1 MPSNMHAHSLRAL
14 LRIRMLTR
22 SSPAWGRMAL
32 GLLVLAA
39 LAGLAQQQTAE
50 AGRAAQ
56 AGLQQAP
63 PAANPQSTNVS
74 ADAADTERRRQ
85 IADESAR
92 LLKLATDLKA
102 EVDKTTK
109 DTLSLEV
116 IRKADAIERF
126 AHDVKEK
133 KKLAPVTH

>member
-1 MPSNMHAHSLRAL
+1 MVF
-14 LRIRMLTR
+14 
-22 SSPAWGRMAL
+22 

-74 ADAADTERRRQ
+74 AEGADAERRRQ

-133 KKLAPVTH
+133 KKLPPVTH

>member
-1 MPSNMHAHSLRAL
+1 V
-14 LRIRMLTR
+14 
-22 SSPAWGRMAL
+22 AL
-32 GLLVLAA
+32 GLLLLAA
-39 LAGLAQQQTAE
+39 LAGS
-50 AGRAAQ
+50 AGRAGE

-63 PAANPQSTNVS
+63 PPAHPQSTNVS
-74 ADAADTERRRQ
+74 ADAAEAERRRE

-133 KKLAPVTH
+133 KKLPQVTH